1 MIDLSEYSD
10 VACANG
16 DKLFTLD
23 SDGSTEQLTTIHS
36 LATLFS
42 GIGLTATNSVIDVD
56 ASQTQVT
63 AVGTLDTGAI
73 SSGFGNIDIG
83 SSTISTTGSIT
94 GGTFVIGSASISESE
109 LEILDGG
116 QITTDELNILDG
128 NTSATSTTIV
138 DADRLILN
146 DDGIMKQIEVTDL
159 ANYLDDVITSM
170 PNLSQSG
177 ALNSGSITSG
187 FGDIDVGANT
197 ITANS
202 FVGTLTGNASTAT
215 TLATA
220 RTIGGVSFDGS
231 ANINLPGVN
240 DYRHPRYK
248 WYRGSCHSDYYC

>member
-1 MIDLSEYSD
+1 M
-10 VACANG
+10 
-16 DKLFTLD
+16 
-23 SDGSTEQLTTIHS
+23 
-36 LATLFS
+36 
-42 GIGLTATNSVIDVD
+42 TATNSVIDVD

-170 PNLSQSG
+170 PNLSQRV

-202 FVGTLTGNASTAT
+202 FVVTLTGNASTAT

-220 RTIGGVSFDGS
+220 STIGGVSFDGS

-240 DYRHPRYK
+240 TTGTQDTSGTAAVATAITIADEATDTSCKFIVFYSGNWKSRGQIKYK
-248 WYRGSCHSDYYC
+248 LNI